1 MREEMRRRVNERGDE
16 ERVNEKRDEE
26 ESELG
31 VR

>member
-16 ERVNEKRDEE
+16 E

-31 VR
+31 VRKDRGSKE